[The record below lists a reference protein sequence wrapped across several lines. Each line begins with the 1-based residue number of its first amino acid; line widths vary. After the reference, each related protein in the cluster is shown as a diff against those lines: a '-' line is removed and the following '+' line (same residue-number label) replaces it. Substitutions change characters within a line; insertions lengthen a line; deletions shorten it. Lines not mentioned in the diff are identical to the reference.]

1 MLRDVFYYG
10 KKPNVHPRE
19 QFAENLEDARN
30 KATTRDFWIINEFCD
45 YRNFDWDFDFE
56 FLPDEDVWA
65 EDHNNVWPS
74 QHQKDSGTWLCPKEH
89 SDLIIY
95 RCDVDPVI
103 RKNEKQSDNWV
114 ELDLIDHTKFDF
126 SWHPDPTDPPF
137 IYKWGCKF
145 YPAELN
151 HVLEYRVPGATR
163 EKYMSAIVELLPQ
176 TDLWVEHQTVDKHK
190 FDMSWRPDPLDNLYI
205 YVWGNKY
212 IDGKLK
218 PTLEY
223 HTPGATEKKYMPELV
238 EVLPEWDRWE
248 ILHPIVKSSFDFSWR
263 PDPREP
269 DFNYVFGNNQYP
281 GELMPTVIYKM
292 PNATQ
297 EKYIEAITAKLD
309 VNMNNW
315 VVPDNIDVTDFDF
328 SWVPDPKS
336 PPYIYE
342 FGTQWQINGGP
353 QYIVPNATEK
363 TYVDIQ
369 KAKKLP
375 SIEGWEIFGNYNLS
389 GFDFSWHPDNNSPPY
404 VYIFGNQWYP
414 AEIMPTLQYSVAGA
428 TEIKYINDIVATL
441 TVNKDNWII
450 PDTIDTAQFDFSWI
464 PNPHDPPYIY
474 QFGTQHQK
482 TGGPQYVV
490 EGATEIKYVDYISA
504 VKITRDNNWKVVIN
518 NKIKHFDY
526 TWHPDETEEPYIYVF
541 GNNQY
546 SAEEMPSIEYVVDGA
561 IERKYVT
568 DIVVTLDND
577 TTNWEIPDNID
588 QNQFDFSWIPH
599 PKSPPYIYEFATVW
613 NDRGG
618 PKYVTPGATEYYY
631 IEDIKAKT
639 LPSRDNWEVP
649 SDIDVRKFDFSW
661 IPHPLAPPYIYQF
674 GTKLDN
680 NDGPRYVTPYNNGE
694 IVYLERVELSG
705 ESQINVNQYYIETT
719 LEDLINEHPNEIFWA
734 LRKNIDY
741 AQFDFNWRPT
751 TVEVA
756 YELDY
761 VHVFGSPESELTQTY
776 FVSAEHYLKGNTEF
790 KFVEDLQLNE
800 DTLAKL
806 FKKPDMFFID
816 RSNRESNER
825 FEKLRERFPNI
836 QKTRYLNSWVDTINR
851 CTKKA
856 TTELIWVL
864 NSELDYSDFEFN
876 YYPNPWQMKMVHVFG
891 TQWSHW
897 GTTFMINTE
906 TFAEDTKYI
915 KIIEHLSN
923 LNFVKSLKAKAV
935 DCVYDVVMID
945 HGNRETTSICNYIEN
960 KINGKDII
968 IVKYDNSYLNTLRSF
983 LTNLPVKKEHYI
995 WVCSSVC
1002 DYSNFDFT
1010 YICDPFTR
1018 ENLHVFPSGKQK
1030 FGDTFLIDINKTRE
1044 LIDEITELGEYDQVN
1059 YNQTMRVNRIEAPK
1073 LITEHDTLVDA
1084 IKDSILDIDFPYAT
1098 LMTVDNTD
1106 LDETEYEPLSL
1117 WSKDSKNIIITTTGA
1132 TRIVIPKEAKDYID
1146 CELYDYP
1153 YIKRA
1158 PKLVKSNP
1166 LDIVFLSNGETGAEE
1181 NYEHLLK
1188 IAENLPN
1195 RVVRVDG
1202 VNGRAKAYHA
1212 AAEASNT
1219 PWFFAV
1225 FAKLQI
1231 NNKFDFSWQPDRM
1244 QIPKHYIFHA
1254 KNPVNGLIYGHQ
1266 AMIAYNKK
1274 LTLGNEG
1281 HGLDF
1286 TLDSEHEVVP
1296 LISGTAHYNTDS
1308 FSTWRTAFREA
1319 IKLRQGNDDDSRER
1333 LDYWLTKA
1341 EGDFAEYSI
1350 KGAQDAMTYYDEV
1363 NGDFAKL
1370 KLSYEWA
1377 WLRKR
1382 FNAL

>member
-19 QFAENLEDARN
+19 QFAENLADARI

-95 RCDVDPVI
+95 RCDVDPVA

-137 IYKWGCKF
+137 VYKWGCKF

-176 TDLWVEHQTVDKHK
+176 PDLWVEHQTVDKHK

-297 EKYIEAITAKLD
+297 EKYIEDITAKLD

-315 VVPDNIDVTDFDF
+315 VVPDNIDVIDFDF

-342 FGTQWQINGGP
+342 FGTQWQNNGGP

-369 KAKKLP
+369 KAKRLP
-375 SIEGWEIFGNYNLS
+375 SIEGWEVFGNYNLS

-414 AEIMPTLQYSVAGA
+414 AEITPTLQYSVAGA
-428 TEIKYINDIVATL
+428 TEIKYISDPVAQLSNDMTNW
-441 TVNKDNWII
+441 TVPANVDQTK
-450 PDTIDTAQFDFSWI
+450 FDFSWY
-464 PNPHDPPYIY
+464 PDP
-474 QFGTQHQK
+474 
-482 TGGPQYVV
+482 
-490 EGATEIKYVDYISA
+490 GA
-504 VKITRDNNWKVVIN
+504 
-518 NKIKHFDY
+518 
-526 TWHPDETEEPYIYVF
+526 
-541 GNNQY
+541 
-546 SAEEMPSIEYVVDGA
+546 
-561 IERKYVT
+561 
-568 DIVVTLDND
+568 
-577 TTNWEIPDNID
+577 
-588 QNQFDFSWIPH
+588 
-599 PKSPPYIYEFATVW
+599 PPYIYEFATVW
-613 NDRGG
+613 NERGG
-618 PKYVTPGATEYYY
+618 PVYTVPGATEYKYV
-631 IEDIKAKT
+631 EDIKAGLLSDKT
-639 LPSRDNWEVP
+639 HWEIPTGVDNF
-649 SDIDVRKFDFSW
+649 KFDFSW
-661 IPHPLAPPYIYQF
+661 VPHPDAPPYIYQF
-674 GTKLDN
+674 ATRLDDIWVD
-680 NDGPRYVTPYNNGE
+680 DGPKYLTPGHDGFVVRLENSILYNGE
-694 IVYLERVELSG
+694 IEYPK
-705 ESQINVNQYYIETT
+705 YTIETT
-719 LEDLINEHPNEIFWA
+719 LEDLVKRHPTEQFWA
-734 LRKNIDY
+734 LNKNINYDT
-741 AQFDFNWRPT
+741 FDFTWKPDKENLFNVT
-751 TVEVA
+751 
-756 YELDY
+756 
-761 VHVFGSPESELTQTY
+761 VFGSAESETTHTY
-776 FVSAEHYLKGNTEF
+776 FVNATYYLDGYTDFNYIQPETELDSQYLASI
-790 KFVEDLQLNE
+790 FV
-800 DTLAKL
+800 
-806 FKKPDMFFID
+806 KPDMFFVD
-816 RSNRESNER
+816 RSNPESAAR
-825 FEKLRERFPNI
+825 FEALRAKYGTRI

-864 NSELDYSDFEFN
+864 NSELDYSEFEFN

-923 LNFVKSLKAKAV
+923 LNFVKSIKAKAV

-945 HGNRETTSICNYIEN
+945 HGNKETTSICNYIEN

-1030 FGDTFLIDINKTRE
+1030 FGDTFLIDVNKTRE

-1296 LISGTAHYNTDS
+1296 LISGIAHYNTDS

-1319 IKLRQGNDDDSRER
+1319 IKLRQGNDDDSRDR
-1333 LDYWLTKA
+1333 LDAWLTKA

-1363 NGDFAKL
+1363 NGDFDKL

-1377 WLRKR
+1377 WLHKR